1 MHREGFGI
9 VLIGSF
15 LSILLIGITGG
26 SAQAQ
31 VKLVKPAS
39 GGTIV
44 INKSGSY
51 FLAANLTFGASNA
64 SAIRVNTGVNNVT
77 INFNGF
83 SIVGTGGTNNGGINA
98 SSNSGIT
105 VVNGTITKFAGKG
118 PHSRRQQQV
127 AGIAMIRNNGGGAPT
142 ALPACLITNNV
153 INRNTGTGLVF
164 SDATSGYQNNIISRL
179 IRRDRHGGT
188 NMGHNVCNKFSL
200 SLIERSGGAARSPRP
215 DSAIDVRTPLAERR
229 PDFGARLDAP

>member
-1 MHREGFGI
+1 MHRERFGI

-15 LSILLIGITGG
+15 LSILLIGVSWG
-26 SAQAQ
+26 SAHAQ

-77 INFNGF
+77 INLNGF
-83 SIVGTGGTNNGGINA
+83 SIVGTGGSNNGGINA

-105 VVNGTITKFAGKG
+105 VVNGTITGSREKG
-118 PHSRRQQQV
+118 SSW
-127 AGIAMIRNNGGGAPT
+127 APT
-142 ALPACLITNNV
+142 VRLPGSRSSAMAATLLPAPPAA
-153 INRNTGTGLVF
+153 
-164 SDATSGYQNNIISRL
+164 SSPAT
-179 IRRDRHGGT
+179 
-188 NMGHNVCNKFSL
+188 
-200 SLIERSGGAARSPRP
+200 
-215 DSAIDVRTPLAERR
+215 
-229 PDFGARLDAP
+229 